1 MALMMKWSVTFCR
14 TIPKSCSTLLIL
26 PLLRTWQYDFLGLGS
41 HEVQRDDGCLAFVDD
56 EDNNDDDQDDYWKD
70 DADNAKEE
78 DDDTDHIL
86 LGLHRLHAQL
96 RHRLLEGERLRIVIV
111 VMVMIMTFTLSNKSP
126 SPPLRSFPATSVLG
140 MSKIWYRNHHDHHLH
155 HQVSRR
161 SSELFQQQCS

>member
-1 MALMMKWSVTFCR
+1 MVSYLLPHDPKVLFNLVNSA
-14 TIPKSCSTLLIL
+14 TIAHLVIKLSSRLDC
-26 PLLRTWQYDFLGLGS
+26 

-70 DADNAKEE
+70 DADNDKEE

-111 VMVMIMTFTLSNKSP
+111 VMVMIM
-126 SPPLRSFPATSVLG
+126 
-140 MSKIWYRNHHDHHLH
+140 MIMMIESKRL
-155 HQVSRR
+155 
-161 SSELFQQQCS
+161 